1 MQPPY
6 KAREHIYDEIQVPLV
21 GAAPVVIGVR
31 KRQNQAFRTWS
42 AVAAGVLLIG
52 LVATVLTAG
61 DLAGDDASIQSQAKT
76 SESKA
81 PRAAA
86 SLRQLL
92 KEHDRRSVP
101 SVPLMTLQR
110 GRSMTF
116 YDFISASFPSLQ
128 ATDVKR
134 ARACGPGKTCHYHAY
149 ASLDMHTDLAQYKKE
164 KDTLIEKQAVHKTA
178 DTKTGKDFV
187 HQNMC
192 HLSLTSSE
200 LQPVSAHSPFF
211 VQVSP
216 SSLMF
221 MKQTWLDVKLGMSIE
236 TFHRIDLFAL
246 RSG

>member
-116 YDFISASFPSLQ
+116 YDFISVIQQHKEYRKLSPATPQLNSKRGGGGGELFNQMSEEASQLNKW
-128 ATDVKR
+128 ATS
-134 ARACGPGKTCHYHAY
+134 H
-149 ASLDMHTDLAQYKKE
+149 
-164 KDTLIEKQAVHKTA
+164 
-178 DTKTGKDFV
+178 
-187 HQNMC
+187 
-192 HLSLTSSE
+192 
-200 LQPVSAHSPFF
+200 
-211 VQVSP
+211 
-216 SSLMF
+216 
-221 MKQTWLDVKLGMSIE
+221 
-236 TFHRIDLFAL
+236 
-246 RSG
+246 